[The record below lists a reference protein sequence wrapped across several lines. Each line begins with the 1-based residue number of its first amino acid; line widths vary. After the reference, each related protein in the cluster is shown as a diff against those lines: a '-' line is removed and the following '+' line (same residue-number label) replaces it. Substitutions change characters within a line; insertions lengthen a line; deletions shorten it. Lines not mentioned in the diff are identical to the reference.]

1 MKLILRR
8 NQYATENFP
17 HNLSKRRNAELK
29 KKKKKPERNRKGN
42 IADDSALI
50 AGKRTNKTTR
60 DNMSKAV
67 KYYTLFPKLVFNS
80 RTDYLF
86 ILFIIIIFFIFSF
99 SFINNYIL
107 QIAFFTDWPKSYQN
121 FVFKI

>member
-1 MKLILRR
+1 MKLILRLS
-8 NQYATENFP
+8 QYATENFP

-29 KKKKKPERNRKGN
+29 KKKKKKKRERNRKGN
-42 IADDSALI
+42 IAEDSALI
-50 AGKRTNKTTR
+50 AGKRTNKKTR

-67 KYYTLFPKLVFNS
+67 KYYTLFH
-80 RTDYLF
+80 LF
-86 ILFIIIIFFIFSF
+86 HFVSF
-99 SFINNYIL
+99 SFIDNYIL

>member
-1 MKLILRR
+1 
-8 NQYATENFP
+8 
-17 HNLSKRRNAELK
+17 
-29 KKKKKPERNRKGN
+29 
-42 IADDSALI
+42 
-50 AGKRTNKTTR
+50 
-60 DNMSKAV
+60 MSKAV

>member
-29 KKKKKPERNRKGN
+29 KKKKKKRERNRKGN
-42 IADDSALI
+42 IAEALI
-50 AGKRTNKTTR
+50 AGKRTNKKTR

-86 ILFIIIIFFIFSF
+86 ILFIIIIFFFSF
-99 SFINNYIL
+99 SFIDNYIL
-107 QIAFFTDWPKSYQN
+107 QIAFFTDWPKSFQN

>member
-8 NQYATENFP
+8 SQYATENFL

-29 KKKKKPERNRKGN
+29 KKKKKRERNRKGN
-42 IADDSALI
+42 IAEDSALI
-50 AGKRTNKTTR
+50 AGKRTNKKTR
-60 DNMSKAV
+60 DNMSKVV

-86 ILFIIIIFFIFSF
+86 ILFIIIIIFFFFIF
-99 SFINNYIL
+99 IYR
-107 QIAFFTDWPKSYQN
+107 
-121 FVFKI
+121 

>member
-29 KKKKKPERNRKGN
+29 KKKKKKKTERNRKGN
-42 IADDSALI
+42 IAEDSTLI
-50 AGKRTNKTTR
+50 AGKRTNKKTR

-86 ILFIIIIFFIFSF
+86 ILFVIIIFFFFIF
-99 SFINNYIL
+99 IYR
-107 QIAFFTDWPKSYQN
+107 
-121 FVFKI
+121 